1 MMMKRLLTFFALL
14 IAGLAIHQPSFALA
28 DTVPPRLQ
36 KSIPNPNSPRKA
48 IIHSA
53 IIPGWGQADNKKYW
67 KIPIV
72 YGALGTTTYLF
83 FRNWQQYKDSRL
95 AYQLATDTDPLN
107 DAQIIE
113 PYYSVRNQPERIRV
127 FRNQVRQNMDYCVL
141 FFIAFWGLNVVDAA
155 VDAHLKSFDVSDKL
169 SIHLKTGYSEI
180 ARNAGMQLIL
190 NIR

>member
-14 IAGLAIHQPSFALA
+14 ITGLAIHQSSFALA
-28 DTVPPRLQ
+28 DTVPSRLH

-53 IIPGWGQADNKKYW
+53 ILPGWGQADNKKYW

-169 SIHLKTGYSEI
+169 SIHLKTGYSEV

>member
-1 MMMKRLLTFFALL
+1 MMKPILPLFMLLM
-14 IAGLAIHQPSFALA
+14 IGLSVHQSCLALA
-28 DTVPPRLQ
+28 DSVPLQLQ
-36 KSIPNPNSPRKA
+36 KTPPKLHSPRKA

-83 FRNWQQYKDSRL
+83 FRNLQQYRDSRL

-113 PYYSVRNQPERIRV
+113 PYFSVRNQPERIRV

-155 VDAHLKSFDVSDKL
+155 VDAHLKCFDVSDKL
-169 SIHLKTGYSEI
+169 SLHLKAGYSEI

>member
-1 MMMKRLLTFFALL
+1 MMKPILPLFMLLM
-14 IAGLAIHQPSFALA
+14 IGLSVHQSCLALA
-28 DTVPPRLQ
+28 DSVPLQLQ
-36 KSIPNPNSPRKA
+36 KTPPKFHSPRKA

-83 FRNWQQYKDSRL
+83 FRNLQQYRDSRL

-113 PYYSVRNQPERIRV
+113 PYFSVRNQPERIRV

-169 SIHLKTGYSEI
+169 SLHLKTGYSEI

>member
-1 MMMKRLLTFFALL
+1 MKSILSLFLLLM
-14 IAGLAIHQPSFALA
+14 IGLSVHHSSFALA
-28 DTVPPRLQ
+28 DSVPVRLP
-36 KSIPNPNSPRKA
+36 KTASKLNSPRKA

-53 IIPGWGQADNKKYW
+53 IIPGWGQANNKKYW

-83 FRNWQQYKDSRL
+83 FRNLRQYKDSRL

-107 DAQIIE
+107 DAQIVE
-113 PYYSVRNQPERIRV
+113 PYFSVRNQPERIRV

-169 SIHLKTGYSEI
+169 SLELKTGYSEI
-180 ARNAGMQLIL
+180 ARNAGLQLIL

>member
-1 MMMKRLLTFFALL
+1 MMKPILPLFMLLM
-14 IAGLAIHQPSFALA
+14 IGLSVHQSCLALA
-28 DTVPPRLQ
+28 DSVPVRLQ
-36 KSIPNPNSPRKA
+36 KTPPKPHSPRKA

-83 FRNWQQYKDSRL
+83 FRNLQQYRDSRL

-107 DAQIIE
+107 DVQIVE
-113 PYYSVRNQPERIRV
+113 PYFSVRNQPERIRV

-169 SIHLKTGYSEI
+169 SLHLKTGYSEI